1 VKKKHLFGIHA
12 INVGD
17 LKRRKTPEALSMPDF
32 HPYSGPE
39 THIFTISLSLLGH
52 SEMDIY

>member
-17 LKRRKTPEALSMPDF
+17 LKGRKTPEALSMPDF